1 LRNSPRLTHIS
12 AQSGGGKKRS
22 KKAANK
28 KKAKALL
35 AKAKG
40 ELAVEE
46 DKKLGLNAKG
56 EQSQSS
62 KNVLNGV
69 TKGPEPPK
77 PPKKKELVYVPLPIM
92 SLVDATQGSA
102 VLKTQVDCT
111 KFLDRG
117 DVVRIHKPHG
127 YVDWSISSDPK
138 KRFDSTTITL
148 AEKYVHMQKIQQS
161 PEEIER
167 LEKEKLMKEKKEAQA
182 AALNKMSGGGKKNDD
197 ENGSSSSMSSAVGN
211 LTMAAGKGRR
221 RGGPTLQGGMSALGA
236 DIPMSLAI
244 GATSTLAINEEE
256 EDENIVV
263 DQGQVLEVSERSGGG
278 LMKTRIRAS
287 EQQAKRAASEA
298 S

>member
-1 LRNSPRLTHIS
+1 
-12 AQSGGGKKRS
+12 
-22 KKAANK
+22 
-28 KKAKALL
+28 
-35 AKAKG
+35 
-40 ELAVEE
+40 
-46 DKKLGLNAKG
+46 
-56 EQSQSS
+56 
-62 KNVLNGV
+62 
-69 TKGPEPPK
+69 
-77 PPKKKELVYVPLPIM
+77 
-92 SLVDATQGSA
+92 
-102 VLKTQVDCT
+102 
-111 KFLDRG
+111 
-117 DVVRIHKPHG
+117 
-127 YVDWSISSDPK
+127 
-138 KRFDSTTITL
+138 
-148 AEKYVHMQKIQQS
+148 MQKIQQS